1 LSPAAAG
8 EKEARRVMDAQTKA
22 SILNDITRRVIAAD
36 PNITPEEWHAFA
48 AAQQDSLRSGPE
60 VGEKVPDFTLSDQHG
75 TSWSRTEL
83 MGRDGL
89 VLVFARS
96 AFW

>member
-1 LSPAAAG
+1 
-8 EKEARRVMDAQTKA
+8 MDAQTKV
-22 SILNDITRRVIAAD
+22 SILNDITRRVVAAD

-48 AAQQDSLRSGPE
+48 AAQQDGMRSGPE
-60 VGEKVPDFTLSDQHG
+60 IGERVPDFTLADQHG
-75 TSWSRTEL
+75 KSWSCAEL
-83 MGRDGL
+83 MGRRGL